1 MSRYTIFM
9 DVSGRIARSIDGH
22 QFTTIGGVSLETEK
36 LESALNNLPKDL
48 PKWEG
53 STINDVKKVTEY
65 IRENAIYVAAVCLDK
80 KTEQWPLFWDDA
92 DSYHQK
98 IASASKMRTGFV
110 KAANV
115 IRYWLFGQCSAPLI
129 AETIKRAGMPKVLD
143 SNGLGIVEVN
153 IVCDSDIQGTDNISA
168 FKSCLEQF
176 EKSQK
181 KTNSLGLRMIL
192 KDLKIDTEQNEP
204 LILLADYIAGIC
216 NSLFGAGKISA
227 PAGLN
232 LNDTKAELDKVKDS
246 GKIVV
251 IKKSFDLN
259 YREIFS
265 NFEAI

>member
-1 MSRYTIFM
+1 MSRLTIFM
-9 DVSGRIARSIDGH
+9 DVSGRIARSIEGY
-22 QFTTIGGVSLETEK
+22 QFATVGGFSVETEK
-36 LESALNNLPKDL
+36 LELSLTNLPEDL
-48 PKWEG
+48 PKWEK
-53 STINDVKKVTEY
+53 STNVDVEKVTEY
-65 IRENAIYVAAVCLDK
+65 ICENAIYAVAVCLDK

-115 IRYWLFGQCSAPLI
+115 IRYWLFGQCAAPLV
-129 AETIKRAGMPKVLD
+129 AETIKKIGAPLVLD

-153 IVCDSDIQGTDNISA
+153 IICDSDIQGRDNIGA
-168 FKSCLEQF
+168 FRSCWEQF
-176 EKSQK
+176 EKSQD

-192 KDLKIDTEQNEP
+192 KDLKIETEQNEP
-204 LILLADYIAGIC
+204 LILIADYIAGIC

-232 LNDTKAELDKVKDS
+232 LDDTKAELDKIKDS

-251 IKKSFDLN
+251 IGEKFALN
-259 YREIFS
+259 YKDIFT
-265 NFEAI
+265 NFEMI